1 MRKEQRDTL
10 ISIIVPVYNV
20 KPYLSRC
27 LTSLVNQT
35 HKAIEIILIDDGA
48 TDGSGELCDRWAEK
62 DARIVVIH
70 SPNGGVSHARN
81 LGLRR
86 ASGDYIGFVDSD
98 DWVDED
104 MYEAMLNHVLKMH
117 SDIHIG
123 GYIIENDKGS
133 RFDLREG
140 RIQTFDRGTALKQM
154 ITVSMRGYALF
165 RGHLCDKLFKRSVLN
180 GLYLDE
186 DLKLREDTW
195 LVWQAFRRAALISYA
210 PQFSYHYWERS
221 DSATHVGLKKENGTY
236 LEAMR
241 RIRDDSLDL
250 DGETRSVV
258 QEAYEAEVL
267 FVLKDILLTGSTD
280 FKEVFQQGQ
289 KELRTHVMEIL
300 MNSQFSAKRKLG
312 MLCFCV
318 PLWVL
323 HMIEPLLAI
332 YDIFKAKETVVG
344 KCDSADMYTKEK
356 RNGSTGKTYFDK
368 NRGGKTIICNGVL
381 LAA

>member
-35 HKAIEIILIDDGA
+35 HKAIEIILIDDGS

-70 SPNGGVSHARN
+70 SSNGGVSHARN

-104 MYEAMLNHVLKMH
+104 MYEAMLNHMLEMH

-123 GYIIENDKGS
+123 GYIIENDEGS
-133 RFDLREG
+133 RFDLREE
-140 RIQTFDRGTALKQM
+140 RIQTFDRGEALRQM
-154 ITVSMRGYALF
+154 ITVSLRGYALV
-165 RGHLCDKLFKRSVLN
+165 RGYLWDKLFKRCVLN

-280 FKEVFQQGQ
+280 FKEVFRQGQ

-300 MNSQFSAKRKLG
+300 LNSPFPAKRKLG
-312 MLCFCV
+312 MLCFCA
-318 PLWVL
+318 PLLVL
-323 HMIEPLLAI
+323 HMIKPLLAI
-332 YDIFKAKETVVG
+332 YDACKAKETVVG
-344 KCDSADMYTKEK
+344 ECDNADMHTKEN
-356 RNGSTGKTYFDK
+356 RNGSTRKTDFDR
-368 NRGGKTIICNGVL
+368 NRGGKTIIYSGVL
-381 LAA
+381 LPA

>member
-140 RIQTFDRGTALKQM
+140 RIQTFDRGAALRQM
-154 ITVSMRGYALF
+154 ITVSVRCPAGRLDMSIVSGQSLLYFLMYRG
-165 RGHLCDKLFKRSVLN
+165 
-180 GLYLDE
+180 
-186 DLKLREDTW
+186 
-195 LVWQAFRRAALISYA
+195 
-210 PQFSYHYWERS
+210 
-221 DSATHVGLKKENGTY
+221 
-236 LEAMR
+236 
-241 RIRDDSLDL
+241 
-250 DGETRSVV
+250 
-258 QEAYEAEVL
+258 
-267 FVLKDILLTGSTD
+267 
-280 FKEVFQQGQ
+280 
-289 KELRTHVMEIL
+289 
-300 MNSQFSAKRKLG
+300 
-312 MLCFCV
+312 
-318 PLWVL
+318 
-323 HMIEPLLAI
+323 
-332 YDIFKAKETVVG
+332 
-344 KCDSADMYTKEK
+344 
-356 RNGSTGKTYFDK
+356 
-368 NRGGKTIICNGVL
+368 
-381 LAA
+381 